1 MPDARSIRLPED
13 VAASRTGA
21 ALFLDFDGTLVDIAP
36 RPDAVVVQDGLPDLL
51 QRLRGH
57 LGGALA
63 IVSGRPLSVIDFYL
77 APHRFDVAGLHGA
90 EQRIGGA
97 VAVEP
102 MPDARRLRQAV
113 ELLRQRAE
121 GRPGLIVED
130 KGRSVA
136 LHWRLAPALAGYAA
150 DAVAE
155 AERVLGPDY
164 RVQDGKDVLE
174 LLPRFAT
181 KAAAIARF
189 MESEPYRGRT
199 PYFIG
204 DDRTDEHGFGIVA
217 AMGGTGIR
225 IGAGDTLAARRMDS
239 PAVLRQWLADCA
251 LHGTILFKE
260 DIS

>member
-1 MPDARSIRLPED
+1 MPERAALQHDGGLPAQ
-13 VAASRTGA
+13 AAGA

-51 QRLRGH
+51 DRLRRH

-63 IVSGRPLSVIDFYL
+63 IVSGRALSVIDGYL

-102 MPDARRLRQAV
+102 MPDQRRLQQAV
-113 ELLRQRAE
+113 ELLRLRSA

-150 DAVAE
+150 DTVAE
-155 AERVLGPDY
+155 AERLLGPDY

-181 KAAAIARF
+181 KGSAIARF
-189 MESEPYRGRT
+189 MAHDPYRGRT
-199 PYFIG
+199 PYFVG
-204 DDRTDEHGFGIVA
+204 DDRTDEHGFGVVA
-217 AMGGTGIR
+217 AMGGQGIR
-225 IGAGDTLAARRMDS
+225 IGPGDTVAARRMDS

-251 LHGTILFKE
+251 RHETVHFEK

>member
-1 MPDARSIRLPED
+1 MSDLAPQHRNGRAGLGP
-13 VAASRTGA
+13 GA

-36 RPDAVVVQDGLPDLL
+36 RPDAVVVQDGLPALL
-51 QRLRGH
+51 DRLRGH

-63 IVSGRPLSVIDFYL
+63 IVSGRPLGVIDAYL
-77 APHRFDVAGLHGA
+77 APYRFDVAGLHGA
-90 EQRIGGA
+90 EQRIGGT

-102 MPDARRLRQAV
+102 MPDAAKLREAVALLTRRAG
-113 ELLRQRAE
+113 

-181 KAAAIARF
+181 KGAAISRF
-189 MESEPYRGRT
+189 MGAEPYRGRT
-199 PYFIG
+199 PYFAG
-204 DDRTDEHGFGIVA
+204 DDRTDEHGFGVVA
-217 AMGGTGIR
+217 AMGGHGIR
-225 IGAGDTLAARRMDS
+225 IGPGDTAATRRMDS
-239 PAVLRQWLADCA
+239 PTALRQWLADCA
-251 LHGTILFKE
+251 RHESVHFEE

>member
-1 MPDARSIRLPED
+1 MPDALPHK
-13 VAASRTGA
+13 VAPGVENLQGA

-36 RPDAVVVQDGLPDLL
+36 RPDAVVVQEGLPELL
-51 QRLRGH
+51 DQLRGR

-63 IVSGRPLSVIDFYL
+63 IVSGRPLSVIDGYL
-77 APHRFDVAGLHGA
+77 APYRFDVAGLHGA

-97 VAVEP
+97 VTVEP

-113 ELLRQRAE
+113 ELLRMRAD

-136 LHWRLAPALAGYAA
+136 FHWRLAPALAGYAA

-155 AERVLGPDY
+155 AERLLGSDY

-181 KAAAIARF
+181 KGAAISRF
-189 MESEPYRGRT
+189 MGSEPYRGRT
-199 PYFIG
+199 PYFVG
-204 DDRTDEHGFGIVA
+204 DDLTDEHGFGVVA
-217 AMGGTGIR
+217 ALGGQGVR
-225 IGAGDTLAARRMDS
+225 IGPGDTMAARRMDS
-239 PAVLRQWLADCA
+239 PAALRQWLADCA
-251 LHGTILFKE
+251 RRETIHFEK
-260 DIS
+260 DKP

>member
-1 MPDARSIRLPED
+1 MPDAASLHTRAG
-13 VAASRTGA
+13 AAPGA

-36 RPDAVVVQDGLPDLL
+36 RPDAVVVQDGLSDLL
-51 QRLRGH
+51 DRLRGH

-63 IVSGRPLSVIDFYL
+63 IVSGRPLSVIDAYL

-102 MPDARRLRQAV
+102 MPDARRLRDAV
-113 ELLRQRAE
+113 ALLRLRAE

-136 LHWRLAPALAGYAA
+136 MHWRLAPALAGYVA

-181 KAAAIARF
+181 KGAAISRF
-189 MESEPYRGRT
+189 MESEPYRGRK
-199 PYFIG
+199 PYFVG
-204 DDRTDEHGFGIVA
+204 DDRTDEHGFDVVA
-217 AMGGTGIR
+217 ALGGTGIR
-225 IGAGDTLAARRMDS
+225 IGAGDTVAARRMDS
-239 PAVLRQWLADCA
+239 PAVLRQWLANCDR
-251 LHGTILFKE
+251 HETVHFEE